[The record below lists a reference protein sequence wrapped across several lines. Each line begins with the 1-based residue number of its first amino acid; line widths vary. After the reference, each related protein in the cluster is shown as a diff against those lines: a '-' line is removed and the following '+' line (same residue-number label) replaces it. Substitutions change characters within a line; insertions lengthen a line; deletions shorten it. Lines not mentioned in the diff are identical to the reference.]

1 MSLDSITLG
10 GFVNVCAATCTG
22 CASGEIFLW
31 QYNSPQAMAGYTPLP
46 ATAGALPPPASSSSF
61 SAPRGMWAIDRP
73 NALAS
78 LGNWG
83 QPQAVRTTLAVA
95 SVGVLGSQDCFKPQK
110 STYDIILRVCDDQV
124 LTGNGF
130 L

>member
-1 MSLDSITLG
+1 MSAGMNSVARSA
-10 GFVNVCAATCTG
+10 FQQFAATYTG
-22 CASGEIFLW
+22 CASGEIYLW

-46 ATAGALPPPASSSSF
+46 ATAGALPPPASSSIF

-83 QPQAVRTTLAVA
+83 QPQAVRTDSAAACLDRH
-95 SVGVLGSQDCFKPQK
+95 GN
-110 STYDIILRVCDDQV
+110 IL
-124 LTGNGF
+124 
-130 L
+130 